1 MNPLN
6 YFRLAGYTLF
16 AIGLINWRY
25 QTGASSVAIH
35 SAIIILTGILILV
48 LSFLP
53 STSKLLLKKPLQQII
68 WVLFIGVLIYGV
80 VN

>member
-1 MNPLN
+1 MNPLL

-16 AIGLINWRY
+16 AVGFLNWRY

-35 SAIIILTGILILV
+35 SAIIILTGVLILV

-53 STSKLLLKKPLQQII
+53 STSKSLLKKPLKQII
-68 WVLFIGVLIYGV
+68 WVLFIGVLIYGI

>member
-1 MNPLN
+1 MNPLL

-16 AIGLINWRY
+16 AVGFLNWRY
-25 QTGASSVAIH
+25 QTGASNIAIH
-35 SAIIILTGILILV
+35 SLAIILTGIIILA

-53 STSKLLLKKPLQQII
+53 STSKLLLKKPLRQII
-68 WVLFIGVLIYGV
+68 WALFIVVLVYGI

>member
-1 MNPLN
+1 MNPLL

-16 AIGLINWRY
+16 AVGFLNWRY
-25 QTGASSVAIH
+25 QTGTSNIATH
-35 SAIIILTGILILV
+35 SAIIILTGVLILL

-53 STSKLLLKKPLQQII
+53 NTSKLLLQKPLRQII
-68 WVLFIGVLIYGV
+68 WVLFIGVLIYGI

>member
-1 MNPLN
+1 MNPLL

-16 AIGLINWRY
+16 AVGFLNWRY

-35 SAIIILTGILILV
+35 SAIIILTG
-48 LSFLP
+48 
-53 STSKLLLKKPLQQII
+53 
-68 WVLFIGVLIYGV
+68 VLIYGI

>member
-6 YFRLAGYTLF
+6 YFRVAGYTLF
-16 AIGLINWRY
+16 AVGFLNWRY
-25 QTGASSVAIH
+25 QTGTSSVATH
-35 SAIIILTGILILV
+35 STIIILTGILILV

-53 STSKLLLKKPLQQII
+53 STSKSLLKKPLNQIV
-68 WVLFIGVLIYGV
+68 WVLFIGVLIYGI

>member
-1 MNPLN
+1 MNPLL

-16 AIGLINWRY
+16 AVGFLNWRY
-25 QTGASSVAIH
+25 QTGTSNIAIH
-35 SAIIILTGILILV
+35 SLAIILTGIIILA

-53 STSKLLLKKPLQQII
+53 STSKLLLKKPLRQII
-68 WVLFIGVLIYGV
+68 WALFIVVLVYGI

>member
-1 MNPLN
+1 MNPLL

-16 AIGLINWRY
+16 AVGFLNWRY

-35 SAIIILTGILILV
+35 SAIIILTGVLILV

-53 STSKLLLKKPLQQII
+53 STSKSLLKKPLKLII
-68 WVLFIGVLIYGV
+68 WVLFIGVLIYGI